1 MKKQKII
8 LYTSKSCTRCRSLK
22 KWLRR
27 NKISFVEKDLEDTDI
42 MTSLVMRDVAVFSA
56 PILET
61 KDRFWLS
68 REIFGEDNSLDPDFI
83 KNFGRRKK

>member
-1 MKKQKII
+1 MKEITV
-8 LYTSKSCTRCRSLK
+8 YSTRKCARCKSLK
-22 KWLRR
+22 SWLRQ
-27 NKISFVEKDLEDTDI
+27 NKIYFVEKDLEDTDI

-68 REIFGEDNSLDPDFI
+68 HEIFGEENFLDPDFI
-83 KNFGRRKK
+83 KNFGGGKKQ